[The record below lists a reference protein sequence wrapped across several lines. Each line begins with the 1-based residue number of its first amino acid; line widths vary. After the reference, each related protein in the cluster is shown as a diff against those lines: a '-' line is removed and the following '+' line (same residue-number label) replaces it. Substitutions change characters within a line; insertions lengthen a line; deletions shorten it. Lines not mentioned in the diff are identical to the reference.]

1 MYNDNTISLT
11 RSIEEPMRHNGTI
24 IPKWQMLGQISICDG
39 CCCGKTEKGHPAVP
53 VQWLKQEWKVR
64 GLLKR
69 VHLSVS
75 GCLGPCDVP
84 NVVMITSS
92 EGTQWL
98 ACLDRQRHYA
108 MLADWAE
115 QSKNAEELLSLPRE
129 LQELALMP
137 YREQRQLA
145 FEGRR

>member
-1 MYNDNTISLT
+1 MYNENTVSISGKYRGVYAT
-11 RSIEEPMRHNGTI
+11 NWSDHPQAPHA
-24 IPKWQMLGQISICDG
+24 CDG

-69 VHLSVS
+69 VHLSIS

-84 NVVMITSS
+84 NVVMITNS

-98 ACLDRQRHYA
+98 ALLDSQRHFA

-115 QSKNAEELLSLPRE
+115 QSKDADELLPLPKELRE
-129 LQELALMP
+129 LSLMP
-137 YREQRQLA
+137 YREQPQLA
-145 FEGRR
+145 FEGQR

>member
-1 MYNDNTISLT
+1 MTQ
-11 RSIEEPMRHNGTI
+11 NGAI
-24 IPKWQMLGQISICDG
+24 APKRLMLGQMSVCDG

-53 VQWLKQEWKVR
+53 ILWLKQEWKVR

-69 VHLSVS
+69 VHLSIS
-75 GCLGPCDVP
+75 GCLGPCDMP
-84 NVVMITSS
+84 NVVMITNS

-98 ACLDRQRHYA
+98 GGLNSQRHFA

-115 QSKNAEELLSLPRE
+115 QSKDADRLLPLPKELRE
-129 LQELALMP
+129 FALMP
-137 YREQRQLA
+137 YLDQPQLV

>member
-1 MYNDNTISLT
+1 MKQVGAIV
-11 RSIEEPMRHNGTI
+11 
-24 IPKWQMLGQISICDG
+24 PKRPMLGQISICDG

-53 VQWLKQEWKVR
+53 VEWLKQEWKLR

-69 VHLSVS
+69 VHLSIS

-84 NVVMITSS
+84 NVVMITHS

-98 ACLDRQRHYA
+98 ACLNSRRHYA

-115 QSKNAEELLSLPRE
+115 QSKEADELLPLPEDLRA
-129 LQELALMP
+129 LALKP
-137 YREQRQLA
+137 YREQRQPA
-145 FEGRR
+145 FEVRR

>member
-1 MYNDNTISLT
+1 MKQVGAIV
-11 RSIEEPMRHNGTI
+11 
-24 IPKWQMLGQISICDG
+24 PKRPMLGQISICDG

-53 VQWLKQEWKVR
+53 VEWLKQEWKLR

-69 VHLSVS
+69 VHLSIS

-84 NVVMITSS
+84 NVVMITHS

-98 ACLDRQRHYA
+98 ACLNSRRHYA

-115 QSKNAEELLSLPRE
+115 QSKEADELLPLPEDLRA
-129 LQELALMP
+129 LALMP
-137 YREQRQLA
+137 YREQRQPA
-145 FEGRR
+145 FEVRR

>member
-1 MYNDNTISLT
+1 MKQVVA
-11 RSIEEPMRHNGTI
+11 I
-24 IPKWQMLGQISICDG
+24 IPKRPMLGQISICDG

-53 VQWLKQEWKVR
+53 VEWLKQEWKLR

-69 VHLSVS
+69 VHLSIS

-84 NVVMITSS
+84 NVVMITHS

-98 ACLDRQRHYA
+98 ACLNSRRHYA

-115 QSKNAEELLSLPRE
+115 QSKEADELLPLPEDLRV
-129 LQELALMP
+129 LALMP
-137 YREQRQLA
+137 YREQRQPA
-145 FEGRR
+145 FEVRR

>member
-1 MYNDNTISLT
+1 MPQTGAIT
-11 RSIEEPMRHNGTI
+11 
-24 IPKWQMLGQISICDG
+24 PKRLMLGQISICDG

-69 VHLSVS
+69 VHLSIS

-84 NVVMITSS
+84 NVVMITNS

-98 ACLDRQRHYA
+98 ALLDSQRHYA

-115 QSKNAEELLSLPRE
+115 QSKDADELLPLPKE
-129 LQELALMP
+129 LRELALMP
-137 YREQRQLA
+137 YREQPQLA
-145 FEGRR
+145 FEGQR

>member
-1 MYNDNTISLT
+1 MSRPEGIA
-11 RSIEEPMRHNGTI
+11 
-24 IPKWQMLGQISICDG
+24 PKRLMLAQISICDG
-39 CCCGKTEKGHPAVP
+39 CCCGKTEKGHPEVP
-53 VQWLKQEWKVR
+53 LQWLKQEWKVR

-84 NVVMITSS
+84 NVVMITNS

-98 ACLDRQRHYA
+98 AHLSSRRHFA

-115 QSKNAEELLSLPRE
+115 QSKDVDELLPLPKELLSL
-129 LQELALMP
+129 AMMP
-137 YREQRQLA
+137 YRTQAPLG
-145 FEGRR
+145 FEGQR